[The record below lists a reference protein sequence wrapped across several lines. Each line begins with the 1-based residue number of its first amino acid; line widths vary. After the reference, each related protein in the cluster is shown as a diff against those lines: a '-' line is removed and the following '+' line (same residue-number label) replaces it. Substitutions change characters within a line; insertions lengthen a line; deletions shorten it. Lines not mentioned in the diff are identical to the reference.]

1 MYQVRERR
9 GALGLAPQSVR
20 DQLSEMSPGERRK
33 RDLCY
38 LSTGGPVAAEFV
50 HQRMGGGEFVVP
62 IGTDQHEVLQIRPG
76 QQILQQ
82 IERGRVE
89 PLQVVEE
96 KRQWMLR
103 PGEDAD
109 EPVKHLLEAPLRVLW
124 RKLEDRWLVSD
135 DKLQLGDNVDHEPS
149 VWAQRLQQGLAP
161 TAQLRFV
168 FAEQRPDEAL
178 KRLKE
183 RRIRDVA
190 LVLIELARGE
200 EPAWRNKHPMQLI
213 DDRGFPDAGI
223 SGDHHQLR
231 RAALD
236 DAIEGGQQ
244 GLDLARSPVQFLG
257 NQ

>member
-1 MYQVRERR
+1 MPTRQR
-9 GALGLAPQSVR
+9 G
-20 DQLSEMSPGERRK
+20 K

-38 LSTGGPVAAEFV
+38 LSTSGLDGVEPS
-50 HQRMGGGEFVVP
+50 HQRMGGRHFIVA

-82 IERGRVE
+82 IERCRVE

-96 KRQWMLR
+96 ERQWMLR

-109 EPVKHLLEAPLRVLW
+109 EAPKHLLEAPLRVLR

-135 DKLQLGDNVDHEPS
+135 DELQLGDDVDHEPS
-149 VWAQRLQQGLAP
+149 VWAQRFQQGASP
-161 TAQLRFV
+161 TPQLGV
-168 FAEQRPDEAL
+168 ALAEQRPDEAV

-200 EPAWRNKHPMQLI
+200 EPAWWNKHPMELV
-213 DDRGFPDAGI
+213 DNRGFPDAGI
-223 SGDHHQLR
+223 AGDHHQLR

-236 DAIEGGQQ
+236 DAIEGGHQ
-244 GLDLARSPVQFLG
+244 GLDL
-257 NQ
+257 